1 MVVSNKVKFNSKVKS
16 PRNFREKAI
25 LPKSNFKIKFIPISI

>member
-1 MVVSNKVKFNSKVKS
+1 MFVENKVEFNSKVKS

-25 LPKSNFKIKFIPISI
+25 LPKSNFEIKFIPISI